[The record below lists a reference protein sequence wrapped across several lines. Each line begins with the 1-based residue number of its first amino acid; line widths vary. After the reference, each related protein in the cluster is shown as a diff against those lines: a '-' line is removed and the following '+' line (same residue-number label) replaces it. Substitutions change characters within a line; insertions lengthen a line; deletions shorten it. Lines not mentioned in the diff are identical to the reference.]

1 VNADWTNALLCEA
14 RRIEFPSLIYFL
26 TWATALRRLRCLG
39 VRLCALRGEVDGD

>member
-1 VNADWTNALLCEA
+1 MSTEWIQAMRDEA
-14 RRIEFPSLIYFL
+14 RRVEFPSLLYFL